1 MGFRTVIVNSH
12 SKLEY
17 SLNSLIF
24 KTAETTKKI
33 FLDEINVLIIQS
45 TAVSITSS
53 LLCELTKRNIVIIFC
68 DEKHNPISQL
78 LPLSNS
84 YNSYKKILEQISWK
98 QETVDNVWSYIIK
111 KKIRNQART
120 LSYRNKDEQFKQLMI
135 YADEVLMGDST
146 NREGHAA
153 KVYFNNIYGKDFT
166 RNSDDI
172 INAYLNYGYT
182 VILSLINRTIA
193 SYGYLTQLGIHH
205 RGETNP
211 YNLSSDLIEPL
222 RYIVDEEVFEIK
234 DDSISFKD
242 KMTNL
247 INKEFL
253 ICGKKQTLSNA
264 IPIYFLSFIDAINN
278 NDPTK
283 IKFIEKVDD
292 DR

>member
-1 MGFRTVIVNSH
+1 MGFRTVIINSH

-17 SLNSLIF
+17 SLNFLIF
-24 KTAETTKKI
+24 KTAETTKRI
-33 FLDEINVLIIQS
+33 FLDEINVLIVQS

-53 LLCELTKRNIVIIFC
+53 LLCELIKRNIAIIFC

-84 YNSYKKILEQISWK
+84 YNSFKKILEQIMWK
-98 QETVDNVWSYIIK
+98 QEVKDNVWSYIIK

-120 LSYRNKDEQFKQLMI
+120 LFCKNNKEQFRQLMQ
-135 YADEVLMGDST
+135 YADEVTIGDIT

-153 KVYFNNIYGKDFT
+153 KVYFNNIYGKNFA
-166 RNSDDI
+166 RNNDDV
-172 INAYLNYGYT
+172 INTYLNYGYT
-182 VILSLINRTIA
+182 VILSLINRTIT

-205 RGETNP
+205 KGETNP

-222 RYIVDEEVFEIK
+222 RYIVDEEVFEID

-242 KMTNL
+242 RMINL

-253 ICGKKQTLSNA
+253 ICGKRQTLSNA
-264 IPIYFLSFIDAINN
+264 IPIYFLSFIDALNS

-283 IKFIEKVDD
+283 IKFIEKVDND
-292 DR
+292 

>member
-1 MGFRTVIVNSH
+1 MGFRTVVINSH
-12 SKLEY
+12 SKIEY
-17 SLNSLIF
+17 SLNFLIF

-33 FLDEINVLIIQS
+33 FLDEINVLIVQS

-53 LLCELTKRNIVIIFC
+53 LLCELIKRNIAIIFC

-84 YNSYKKILEQISWK
+84 YNSFKKISEQIMWK
-98 QETVDNVWSYIIK
+98 QEAKDNVWSYIIK

-120 LSYRNKDEQFKQLMI
+120 LFCKNNKEQFRQLMQ
-135 YADEVLMGDST
+135 YADEVAIGDIT

-153 KVYFNNIYGKDFT
+153 KVYFNNIYGKNFA
-166 RNSDDI
+166 RNNDDV
-172 INAYLNYGYT
+172 INTYLNYGYT
-182 VILSLINRTIA
+182 VILSLINRTIT

-205 RGETNP
+205 KGETNP

-222 RYIVDEEVFEIK
+222 RYIVDEEVFEID

-242 KMTNL
+242 RMINL

-264 IPIYFLSFIDAINN
+264 IPIYFLSFIDALNS

-283 IKFIEKVDD
+283 IKFIEKVDND
-292 DR
+292 